1 MRFTRLF
8 AAAAAVAFTAVA
20 GTPAEAG
27 TILDAIKARGSFK
40 CGTAQPTP
48 GWGYT
53 DSSGAWQGFNIDVCK
68 AIAAAMFGN
77 PTKVEY
83 VVVTSQ
89 SRFPALQSG
98 EVDVLS
104 NNTTWTLARD
114 SQLGFNFAPT
124 VFYDGQGFL
133 IPKKLGVTSALKLD
147 GATVCVLPGT
157 TTELNLADYFR
168 ANRMSFKPVVIENA
182 DEIRRAYFEGRC
194 DVMTNDRSSLAAIRS
209 LAPNPA
215 DHVVLPDVI
224 SKEPLAPVVKHGD
237 DQWFD
242 IVKWSV
248 YALLE
253 AEEYG
258 ITKANIDKMVAE
270 NKDPR
275 IQRFLGVTP
284 GNGAALGLDEKW
296 AYNVVKASG
305 NFGEIYDRHLG
316 PKTPLQL
323 ERGVNDLWTRG
334 GLMYAPPAR

>member
-1 MRFTRLF
+1 MRFYKLL
-8 AAAAAVAFTAVA
+8 AAAAAITLATVA

-27 TILDAIKARGSFK
+27 PILDAIKARGSFK
-40 CGTAQPTP
+40 CGGAQPTP
-48 GWGYT
+48 GWGYL
-53 DSSGAWQGFNIDVCK
+53 DSAGAWQGFNIDVCR
-68 AIAAAMFGN
+68 AIAAALFGN
-77 PTKVEY
+77 PTKME
-83 VVVTSQ
+83 VVVTTSQ

-133 IPKKLGVTSALKLD
+133 VPKKLGVTSGLKLD

-168 ANRMSFKPVVIENA
+168 ANKMSFKPVVIENVDA
-182 DEIRRAYFEGRC
+182 LRGAYFDGRC

-209 LAPNPA
+209 IAPNPA
-215 DHVVLPDVI
+215 DHVVL
-224 SKEPLAPVVKHGD
+224 A
-237 DQWFD
+237 D
-242 IVKWSV
+242 IVKWAV
-248 YALLE
+248 NGLIE

-258 ITKANIDKMVAE
+258 ITKDNIDKMMAE
-270 NKDPR
+270 SKDPR
-275 IQRFLGVTP
+275 IQRFLGIVP

-296 AYNVVKASG
+296 AYNMVKAVG
-305 NFGEIYDRHLG
+305 NYGEIYERSLG

-323 ERGVNDLWTRG
+323 ERGINDLWTSG
-334 GLMYAPPAR
+334 GIMYSPPAR

>member
-1 MRFTRLF
+1 MRFTKLF
-8 AAAAAVAFTAVA
+8 AAAAAMAFATITA
-20 GTPAEAG
+20 TPADAG
-27 TILDAIKARGSFK
+27 PILDAIKQRGSFK
-40 CGTAQPTP
+40 CGSAQPTP

-53 DSSGAWQGFNIDVCK
+53 DSAGAWQGFNIDVCR
-68 AIAAAMFGN
+68 AIAAALFNN
-77 PTKVEY
+77 PAKAEI
-83 VVVTSQ
+83 VVTTSQ
-89 SRFPALQSG
+89 SRFPALLSG

-114 SQLGFNFAPT
+114 TQLGFNFAPT

-133 IPKKLGVTSALKLD
+133 IPKKLGITSALKLD

-168 ANRMSFKPVVIENA
+168 ANKMSFKPVVIENT

-194 DVMTNDRSSLAAIRS
+194 DVMTNDRSALAAIRS
-209 LAPNPA
+209 IAPNPA

-224 SKEPLAPVVKHGD
+224 SKEPLGPVVKHGD

-242 IVKWSV
+242 IVKWTV

-258 ITKANIDKMVAE
+258 VNKANVEKMAAE
-270 NKDPR
+270 TADPR
-275 IQRFLGVTP
+275 IQRLLGKTP
-284 GNGAALGLDEKW
+284 GMGAALGLDEKW
-296 AYNVVKASG
+296 AVNIIKAVG
-305 NFGEIYDRHLG
+305 NYGEIYERHLG

-323 ERGVNDLWTRG
+323 ERGINDLWTKG
-334 GLMYAPPAR
+334 GIMYAPPVR

>member
-1 MRFTRLF
+1 MRFYKIF
-8 AAAAAVAFTAVA
+8 AAAAAMALAAVTV
-20 GTPAEAG
+20 TPAEAG

-40 CGTAQPTP
+40 CGGAQPTP
-48 GWGYT
+48 GWGYL
-53 DSSGAWQGFNIDVCK
+53 DSAGAWQGFNIDVCR
-68 AIAAAMFGN
+68 AIAAALFGN
-77 PTKVEY
+77 PTKME
-83 VVVTSQ
+83 VVVTTSQ

-133 IPKKLGVTSALKLD
+133 VPKKLGVTSGLKLD

-168 ANRMSFKPVVIENA
+168 ANKMSFKPVVIENVDA
-182 DEIRRAYFEGRC
+182 LRGAYFDGRC

-209 LAPNPA
+209 IAPNPA
-215 DHVVLPDVI
+215 DHVVLVDVI

-242 IVKWSV
+242 IVKWAV
-248 YALLE
+248 NGLIE

-258 ITKANIDKMVAE
+258 ITKDNIDKMMADT
-270 NKDPR
+270 KDPR
-275 IQRFLGVTP
+275 IQRFLGTVP

-296 AYNVVKASG
+296 AYNMVKAVG
-305 NFGEIYDRHLG
+305 NYGEIYERSLG

-323 ERGVNDLWTRG
+323 ERGINDLWTRG
-334 GLMYAPPAR
+334 GLMYSPPAR